1 MGPHHGMPPHSHH
14 LSSPSGLDMGPLL
27 GPEGVTQEQLAWRKL
42 QEEYY
47 QEKRRQ
53 HEMNPHQHPQHFRMM
68 PDMGMPGGPPM
79 LMRGP
84 PPPYHSKPGDQQW
97 GPGPMVGGGMG
108 GNSRMKDMHQ
118 EGPRGPRFL
127 GQMRGS
133 SGGGGYPESPGGILG
148 MEGLGPQRPPRPV
161 MAWLD
166 DIPPNMGGGGQFH
179 GCYPPGGP
187 PQPFQ
192 GDLDRPITREE
203 MFRRLHRLDL
213 QQMSRQQQQAGL
225 GGPRMMDNTGG
236 PGFPNP
242 GMGGGLPSRADPM
255 DFPGSRTIMCSPIG
269 GVGSDGGPTMRD
281 IVDSSLG
288 GNLNMNMAMN
298 INPQGQQLLAQKLRG
313 GPGIGVSLG
322 EMLNPDD
329 ISRIRASQN
338 GRGGANKGMI
348 PGPDGPLQFPNQSSF
363 PGSQGDGSYMQ
374 QPGPDMFGRDQ
385 PGPPHMS
392 NTSRLSHIPMNSG
405 SRGTELGARH
415 ASDLPISVNPM
426 GSPAI
431 PPSHQLK
438 SPSLSQEPSPLMP
451 SPSAAGLKSPSQLP
465 QSGPSHPPLPA
476 ASGAGT
482 TSSTSIKSPQVM
494 GPSLGLHSPSGSP
507 GHLKSPTMPVASP
520 GWNASPKTTMPSPG
534 GPPSV
539 KVAGNGGSSST
550 DTGMSLPPRSSN
562 STPISQPSNSVN
574 PSMSF
579 TSSPD
584 APPSQNPLSLIMSQM
599 SKYAM
604 PSSTPLYHDAIK
616 TIATSDDEM
625 LPDRPLLPGINMSGN
640 MLNHQSTQMLLT
652 SQGSMGPNSGPQ
664 SPLGMVLQGGPQ
676 LSHDHSG
683 PMLPSPNPMGM
694 PGMTSVIMGGGGGL
708 PDGIGP
714 CNISPMHPQNQ
725 MGGFPRMQGPLH
737 SPIGG
742 MGQQY
747 PQRPE
752 EVLPPQQ
759 MHLLSKS
766 MSHQRPPHQPDSF
779 PSMPMGDGPDLSEV
793 IRPTHTGIP
802 EFDLSRIIPADK
814 PSSTLQYFPKSEAMS
829 QPQQNPHQGQLPP
842 QASSAQLLK
851 QLSSSGPPHSN
862 VPSSNPHIAN
872 LQNMMAEQQLPL
884 HPSHS
889 HSHCGMRPGMGMPQ
903 IGSRGMGSG
912 GGMGPICHPG
922 HMMGRTGMSPQQ
934 QLQQQQHHHQQQQ
947 AMMANNLLQHPSHP
961 PRGMLSPQ
969 QHPHNLMAQQNLMM
983 MQVKQRGMALPG
995 EHFGQQ
1001 GALMSPQGPM
1011 MGPPHSQSGMMGP
1024 QSLRQRS
1031 MSLDSPLGYGPGSM
1045 ANMPF

>member
-1 MGPHHGMPPHSHH
+1 MGPHHVMPPHSHH

-27 GPEGVTQEQLAWRKL
+27 GPEGVTPEQLAWRKL

-68 PDMGMPGGPPM
+68 PEMGMPGGPQM

-108 GNSRMKDMHQ
+108 GNSQLKDMHQ
-118 EGPRGPRFL
+118 EGSRGPRFL
-127 GQMRGS
+127 GQMRGP
-133 SGGGGYPESPGGILG
+133 SGGGGYPESLLG
-148 MEGLGPQRPPRPV
+148 MEGLGPQRPPRPG
-161 MAWLD
+161 MGWLD
-166 DIPPNMGGGGQFH
+166 EMPPNMGAGGPFH

-187 PQPFQ
+187 GGPHQPFQ

-242 GMGGGLPSRADPM
+242 GMGGGPPSRGDPM
-255 DFPGSRTIMCSPIG
+255 DFPGSRTIMGSPIG

-281 IVDSSLG
+281 IVDSPLG
-288 GNLNMNMAMN
+288 GNLSMNMGMN
-298 INPQGQQLLAQKLRG
+298 MNPQGQQLLVQKLRG
-313 GPGIGVSLG
+313 GPGIGVPIG

-374 QPGPDMFGRDQ
+374 QPGPDMFGPDQ

-392 NTSRLSHIPMNSG
+392 NTSRLSHIPMNPG
-405 SRGTELGARH
+405 SRGTDLGARH
-415 ASDLPISVNPM
+415 PPDLPISVNPM
-426 GSPAI
+426 GSPVI

-465 QSGPSHPPLPA
+465 QSGPTHPPLPA

-482 TSSTSIKSPQVM
+482 PSSTSIKSPQVM
-494 GPSLGLHSPSGSP
+494 GSSLGLRSPSGSP

-562 STPISQPSNSVN
+562 STPISQPSNSIN
-574 PSMSF
+574 PSMPF

-584 APPSQNPLSLIMSQM
+584 VPPSQNPLSLIMSQM

-625 LPDRPLLPGINMSGN
+625 LPDRPLLPGINMPGN
-640 MLNHQSTQMLLT
+640 MGNHQSTQMLLT
-652 SQGSMGPNSGPQ
+652 SMGPHSGPQ
-664 SPLGMVLQGGPQ
+664 SPMGMVLQGGPQ
-676 LSHDHSG
+676 LSHDPSG

-694 PGMTSVIMGGGGGL
+694 PGMTSAIIGGGGGP

-714 CNISPMHPQNQ
+714 CNVSPMHPQNH

-759 MHLLSKS
+759 MHLLSKG

-779 PSMPMGDGPDLSEV
+779 PSMPMADGPDLSEV

-802 EFDLSRIIPADK
+802 EFDLSSIIPADK
-814 PSSTLQYFPKSEAMS
+814 PSSTLQYFPKSEAMP

-842 QASSAQLLK
+842 HAASAQLLK
-851 QLSSSGPPHSN
+851 QLSSSGPPHSS

-884 HPSHS
+884 HPS

-934 QLQQQQHHHQQQQ
+934 QLQQHHHHQQQ

-969 QHPHNLMAQQNLMM
+969 QHPHNLMAQQNLMI
-983 MQVKQRGMALPG
+983 MQAKQRGMALPG

-1001 GALMSPQGPM
+1001 GVLMSPQGPM

-1031 MSLDSPLGYGPGSM
+1031 MSLNSPLGYGPGSM